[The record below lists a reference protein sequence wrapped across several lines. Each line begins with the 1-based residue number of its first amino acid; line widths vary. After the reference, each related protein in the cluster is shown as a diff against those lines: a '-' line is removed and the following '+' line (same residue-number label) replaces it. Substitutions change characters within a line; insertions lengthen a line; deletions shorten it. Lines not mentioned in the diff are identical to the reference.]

1 MQLIG
6 IREEEEE
13 EEERRSLVVGTSSIN
28 EQDTWNHR

>member
-13 EEERRSLVVGTSSIN
+13 EEERSLVVGTSSITN
-28 EQDTWNHR
+28 EQDTWNH